1 MKKMQSYGIRNLG
14 DEGAW
19 AEECRPFLRPN
30 VHLTLFQVVLIPV
43 FKISLPT
50 IRDYISKTKIFSS
63 LIADL
68 LKNVS
73 PSPNENILSITL
85 KKKKVKTMSL
95 KKISLF
101 RMKGLFDKVFITSLC
116 FYCSAKEPRVSKVK
130 ILFLFQ
136 LQLRPATY

>member
-1 MKKMQSYGIRNLG
+1 MKKMYSYGIRNLG
-14 DEGAW
+14 DGGAW
-19 AEECRPFLRPN
+19 AKECRPFLQPN

-85 KKKKVKTMSL
+85 KKKESKNH
-95 KKISLF
+95 
-101 RMKGLFDKVFITSLC
+101 VFEKNI
-116 FYCSAKEPRVSKVK
+116 FIQNERIV
-130 ILFLFQ
+130 
-136 LQLRPATY
+136 